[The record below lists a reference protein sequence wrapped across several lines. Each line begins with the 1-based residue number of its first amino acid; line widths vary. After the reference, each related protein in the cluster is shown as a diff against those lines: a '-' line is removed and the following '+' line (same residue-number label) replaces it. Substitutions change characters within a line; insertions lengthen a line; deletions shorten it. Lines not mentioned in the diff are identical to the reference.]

1 MTEPIIH
8 AALLGTANRE
18 LPLNGFPE
26 ILEKTFRHIQ
36 QEAEDAETALYRMSA
51 LAFAYHCA
59 DSEPLH
65 TEGVTCIAE
74 APEEVLPYFNSEVGE
89 LLAYLNQQRNRY
101 LLLYA
106 YRKAAGHNRL
116 IPPSYLCPLI
126 RQAYERNN
134 PNKEEEQT
142 LLAVLT
148 GRRGR
153 WLLNYMGVSDWGGDE
168 EEPWETASHAE
179 RKQMLSNLRKSNP
192 LQGLALLQ
200 TELKNETAAHRN
212 ELIQCLNINLSK
224 DDEPFLQ
231 NIMQTDRSSTVKETE
246 TEEEETQEA
255 EEETAIQESFTG
267 DPFDYLAEAAGYTDG
282 ESWWEM
288 NIEQRKDNTEI
299 FQAVKEAVTAL
310 RETLPKKTS
319 RLDLLREAWMRKML
333 RTAQKENFSNI
344 AVVCGAWHVPA
355 LETLPKVKED
365 NELLKGL
372 EKVKIDCTWIPWTY
386 DRLSLRS
393 GYGAGIS
400 SPGWYHY
407 LWHHPEDDGTV
418 WVSQA
423 AQLFREKGMD
433 ISVAHVIETV
443 RLARMTAALRNMP
456 APSLAEFNEAT
467 TTVMGFG
474 DDILLQLIKESLII
488 NNRLGQV
495 PDGVPKVPLLTDVE
509 KTQKRLRV
517 PFTAEI
523 KEVLLDLRK
532 PNDLDKSI
540 FFHRLCLLGID
551 WATPESIS
559 GKGTFKEKWTIYHK
573 PEQLVSLIEKA
584 IWGNTLEEATQ
595 KYLVHKAV
603 GIENI
608 AALTEL
614 LHQTIP
620 ADLPALVETLTTQL
634 DRLSAASSD
643 IAEMMEAVP
652 HLVEIVRY
660 GDVRQMDFSHVGEML
675 RAMVARILAGGIL
688 VCINIDE
695 EAAAELLNKVVAM
708 DYAMATLNDSEMSDM
723 WKEFIRQMQHT
734 AHVHPLLSGYASRL
748 MYDKGEI
755 APEAMQHTLSFYS
768 SVGNS
773 PSDMAYWFEGFLRSS
788 GSILL
793 LDDKLWD
800 LINTWVCGLE
810 EETFMELLP
819 ILRRT
824 FSEFT
829 SPERRKLGEKAK
841 YYQSTDTT
849 VAVPVA
855 TGYHAEDA
863 SQVVPLVCRLLGI
876 KTE

>member
-1 MTEPIIH
+1 MNVTEPIIH
-8 AALLGTANRE
+8 AALLGTSNRE

-51 LAFAYHCA
+51 LAFAYHRA
-59 DSEPLH
+59 GSEPLH
-65 TEGVTCIAE
+65 TEGGTCIAE

-89 LLAYLNQQRNRY
+89 LLTYLNQQRNRY

-106 YRKAAGHNRL
+106 YRKASECHRL
-116 IPPSYLCPLI
+116 IPPSCLYPLI
-126 RQAYERNN
+126 QHAYERNN
-134 PNKEEEQT
+134 PDKEEEQA

-153 WLLNYMGVSDWGGDE
+153 WLLNYMGVSDWVGDE

-192 LQGLALLQ
+192 LQRLALLQ

-355 LETLPKVKED
+355 LDTLPKVKED

-443 RLARMTAALRNMP
+443 RLARMTAALR
-456 APSLAEFNEAT
+456 SLSN
-467 TTVMGFG
+467 
-474 DDILLQLIKESLII
+474 
-488 NNRLGQV
+488 
-495 PDGVPKVPLLTDVE
+495 
-509 KTQKRLRV
+509 
-517 PFTAEI
+517 
-523 KEVLLDLRK
+523 
-532 PNDLDKSI
+532 
-540 FFHRLCLLGID
+540 
-551 WATPESIS
+551 W
-559 GKGTFKEKWTIYHK
+559 
-573 PEQLVSLIEKA
+573 
-584 IWGNTLEEATQ
+584 
-595 KYLVHKAV
+595 
-603 GIENI
+603 
-608 AALTEL
+608 
-614 LHQTIP
+614 
-620 ADLPALVETLTTQL
+620 
-634 DRLSAASSD
+634 
-643 IAEMMEAVP
+643 
-652 HLVEIVRY
+652 
-660 GDVRQMDFSHVGEML
+660 
-675 RAMVARILAGGIL
+675 
-688 VCINIDE
+688 
-695 EAAAELLNKVVAM
+695 
-708 DYAMATLNDSEMSDM
+708 
-723 WKEFIRQMQHT
+723 
-734 AHVHPLLSGYASRL
+734 
-748 MYDKGEI
+748 
-755 APEAMQHTLSFYS
+755 
-768 SVGNS
+768 
-773 PSDMAYWFEGFLRSS
+773 
-788 GSILL
+788 
-793 LDDKLWD
+793 
-800 LINTWVCGLE
+800 
-810 EETFMELLP
+810 
-819 ILRRT
+819 
-824 FSEFT
+824 
-829 SPERRKLGEKAK
+829 
-841 YYQSTDTT
+841 
-849 VAVPVA
+849 
-855 TGYHAEDA
+855 
-863 SQVVPLVCRLLGI
+863 
-876 KTE
+876 

>member
-1 MTEPIIH
+1 M
-8 AALLGTANRE
+8 R
-18 LPLNGFPE
+18 
-26 ILEKTFRHIQ
+26 
-36 QEAEDAETALYRMSA
+36 S
-51 LAFAYHCA
+51 
-59 DSEPLH
+59 
-65 TEGVTCIAE
+65 
-74 APEEVLPYFNSEVGE
+74 
-89 LLAYLNQQRNRY
+89 
-101 LLLYA
+101 
-106 YRKAAGHNRL
+106 
-116 IPPSYLCPLI
+116 
-126 RQAYERNN
+126 
-134 PNKEEEQT
+134 
-142 LLAVLT
+142 
-148 GRRGR
+148 
-153 WLLNYMGVSDWGGDE
+153 
-168 EEPWETASHAE
+168 
-179 RKQMLSNLRKSNP
+179 
-192 LQGLALLQ
+192 
-200 TELKNETAAHRN
+200 
-212 ELIQCLNINLSK
+212 
-224 DDEPFLQ
+224 
-231 NIMQTDRSSTVKETE
+231 DRSGTVKE

-267 DPFDYLAEAAGYTDG
+267 DPFDYLTEAAGYTDG

-456 APSLAEFNEAT
+456 APSLAEFNEAI

-559 GKGTFKEKWTIYHK
+559 GKGTFKEKWTLYHK

-793 LDDKLWD
+793 LDDKLWN

>member
-1 MTEPIIH
+1 MPVH
-8 AALLGTANRE
+8 LLGIRHHGPGSCRNVVEALQT
-18 LPLNGFPE
+18 LKPDL
-26 ILEKTFRHIQ
+26 ILLEGPA
-36 QEAEDAETALYRMSA
+36 EAE
-51 LAFAYHCA
+51 
-59 DSEPLH
+59 PLIRF
-65 TEGVTCIAE
+65 VTDEQMKPPVA
-74 APEEVLPYFNSEVGE
+74 
-89 LLAYLNQQRNRY
+89 LLAYQPDCPQHAVFYPFAEFSPEWQTLC
-101 LLLYA
+101 YA
-106 YRKAAGHNRL
+106 VGNG
-116 IPPSYLCPLI
+116 IPLRFFDLPLTYAMPLEYPAPEI
-126 RQAYERNN
+126 TIT
-134 PNKEEEQT
+134 EEE
-142 LLAVLT
+142 
-148 GRRGR
+148 
-153 WLLNYMGVSDWGGDE
+153 E
-168 EEPWETASHAE
+168 
-179 RKQMLSNLRKSNP
+179 
-192 LQGLALLQ
+192 
-200 TELKNETAAHRN
+200 
-212 ELIQCLNINLSK
+212 
-224 DDEPFLQ
+224 
-231 NIMQTDRSSTVKETE
+231 ETE

-267 DPFDYLAEAAGYTDG
+267 DPFDYLAEVAGYTDG

-288 NIEQRKDNTEI
+288 TIEQRKDNTEI

-355 LETLPKVKED
+355 LETMPKVKED

-456 APSLAEFNEAT
+456 TPSLAEFNEAI

-488 NNRLGQV
+488 SNRLGQV
-495 PDGVPKVPLLTDVE
+495 PDRVPKVPLLTDVE

-559 GKGTFKEKWTIYHK
+559 GKGTFKEKWTLYHK

-788 GSILL
+788 GSVLL
-793 LDDKLWD
+793 LDDKLWN
-800 LINTWVCGLE
+800 LINTWICGLE
-810 EETFMELLP
+810 EEVFMELLP

-829 SPERRKLGEKAK
+829 PPERRKLGEKAK
-841 YYQSTDTT
+841 HHQETGTDTAT
-849 VAVPVA
+849 PTA
-855 TGYHAEDA
+855 TGYHTEDA
-863 SQVVPLVCRLLGI
+863 SQVIPLVCRLLGI

>member
-1 MTEPIIH
+1 MQ
-8 AALLGTANRE
+8 
-18 LPLNGFPE
+18 LP
-26 ILEKTFRHIQ
+26 
-36 QEAEDAETALYRMSA
+36 
-51 LAFAYHCA
+51 
-59 DSEPLH
+59 
-65 TEGVTCIAE
+65 
-74 APEEVLPYFNSEVGE
+74 
-89 LLAYLNQQRNRY
+89 
-101 LLLYA
+101 
-106 YRKAAGHNRL
+106 
-116 IPPSYLCPLI
+116 
-126 RQAYERNN
+126 
-134 PNKEEEQT
+134 
-142 LLAVLT
+142 
-148 GRRGR
+148 
-153 WLLNYMGVSDWGGDE
+153 DWGGDG
-168 EEPWETASHAE
+168 EEPWETAPHAE
-179 RKQMLSNLRKSNP
+179 RKRMLCNLRKTDAR
-192 LQGLALLQ
+192 QGLALLQ

-212 ELIQCLNINLSK
+212 ELIQCLSISLSK

-231 NIMQTDRSSTVKETE
+231 EIMRSDRSGTVKETE

-456 APSLAEFNEAT
+456 APSLAEFNEAI

-551 WATPESIS
+551 WSTPESIS
-559 GKGTFKEKWTIYHK
+559 GKGTFKEKWTLYHK

-800 LINTWVCGLE
+800 LFNTWVCGLE

>member
-1 MTEPIIH
+1 MPVH
-8 AALLGTANRE
+8 LLGIRHHGPGSCRNVVEALQT
-18 LPLNGFPE
+18 LKPDL
-26 ILEKTFRHIQ
+26 ILLEGPA
-36 QEAEDAETALYRMSA
+36 EAE
-51 LAFAYHCA
+51 
-59 DSEPLH
+59 PLIRF
-65 TEGVTCIAE
+65 VTDEQMKPPVA
-74 APEEVLPYFNSEVGE
+74 
-89 LLAYLNQQRNRY
+89 LLAYQ
-101 LLLYA
+101 
-106 YRKAAGHNRL
+106 
-116 IPPSYLCPLI
+116 PDCP
-126 RQAYERNN
+126 QNAVFYPFAEFS
-134 PNKEEEQT
+134 PEWQT
-142 LLAVLT
+142 LCYAVRNGIPLRFFDLPLAYAMPLEYPAPEVT
-148 GRRGR
+148 ATMEG
-153 WLLNYMGVSDWGGDE
+153 
-168 EEPWETASHAE
+168 ETD
-179 RKQMLSNLRKSNP
+179 KS
-192 LQGLALLQ
+192 
-200 TELKNETAAHRN
+200 
-212 ELIQCLNINLSK
+212 
-224 DDEPFLQ
+224 
-231 NIMQTDRSSTVKETE
+231 E
-246 TEEEETQEA
+246 TEEETA
-255 EEETAIQESFTG
+255 LAIQETFAG

-299 FQAVKEAVTAL
+299 FQAVDEAVTAL
-310 RETLPKKTS
+310 REALPKKTS
-319 RLDLLREAWMRKML
+319 RRDLLREAWMRKML
-333 RTAQKENFSNI
+333 RTAQKENFSCI

-355 LETLPKVKED
+355 LETMPKVKED

-372 EKVKIDCTWIPWTY
+372 AKTKIDCTWIPWTY

-393 GYGAGIS
+393 GYGAGIA

-443 RLARMTAALRNMP
+443 RLARTTAALRNMP
-456 APSLAEFNEAT
+456 APSLAEYNEAI

-474 DDILLQLIKESLII
+474 DDILLQLIKEPLII
-488 NNRLGQV
+488 SNGLGQV
-495 PDGVPKVPLLTDVE
+495 PDKVPKVPLLTDVE
-509 KTQKRLRV
+509 KAQKRLRI

-540 FFHRLCLLGID
+540 FFHRLCLLEID

-559 GKGTFKEKWTIYHK
+559 GKGTFKEKWTLYHK

-595 KYLVHKAV
+595 KYLVHKAI
-603 GIENI
+603 GIQNI
-608 AALTEL
+608 SALTEL

-620 ADLPALVETLTTQL
+620 ANLPALVETLTTQL
-634 DRLSAASSD
+634 DCLSAASSD
-643 IAEMMEAVP
+643 ITEMMEAVP
-652 HLVEIVRY
+652 HLTEIVRY
-660 GDVRQMDFSHVGEML
+660 GDVRQMDFSHVGKML

-708 DYAMATLNDSEMSDM
+708 DYAMATLNNPEMSDM
-723 WKEFIRQMQHT
+723 WKEFIHQMQHT
-734 AHVHPLLSGYASRL
+734 AHVHPLLSGYATRL
-748 MYDKGEI
+748 MYDKGDI
-755 APEAMQHTLSFYS
+755 TPEEMQHTLSFYS

-793 LDDKLWD
+793 LDDKLWN
-800 LINTWVCGLE
+800 LINTWICGLE
-810 EETFMELLP
+810 EEVFRELLP

-829 SPERRKLGEKAK
+829 QPERRKLGEKAK
-841 YYQSTDTT
+841 HHRETDTIDT
-849 VAVPVA
+849 AP
-855 TGYHAEDA
+855 TTIGYHTEDA
-863 SQVVPLVCRLLGI
+863 SQVIPLVCRLLGI

>member
-1 MTEPIIH
+1 MPVH
-8 AALLGTANRE
+8 LLGIRHHGPGSCRNVLET
-18 LPLNGFPE
+18 LQTLKPDL
-26 ILEKTFRHIQ
+26 ILLEGPA
-36 QEAEDAETALYRMSA
+36 EAE
-51 LAFAYHCA
+51 
-59 DSEPLH
+59 PLVH
-65 TEGVTCIAE
+65 FVTHEQMKPPVA
-74 APEEVLPYFNSEVGE
+74 
-89 LLAYLNQQRNRY
+89 LLAYQPDCPQHAVFYPFAEFSPEWQTLC
-101 LLLYA
+101 YA
-106 YRKAAGHNRL
+106 VGNG
-116 IPPSYLCPLI
+116 IPLRFFDLPLTYAMPLEYPAPEI
-126 RQAYERNN
+126 TIT
-134 PNKEEEQT
+134 EEE
-142 LLAVLT
+142 
-148 GRRGR
+148 
-153 WLLNYMGVSDWGGDE
+153 E
-168 EEPWETASHAE
+168 
-179 RKQMLSNLRKSNP
+179 
-192 LQGLALLQ
+192 
-200 TELKNETAAHRN
+200 
-212 ELIQCLNINLSK
+212 
-224 DDEPFLQ
+224 
-231 NIMQTDRSSTVKETE
+231 ETE

-456 APSLAEFNEAT
+456 APSLAEFNEAI

-495 PDGVPKVPLLTDVE
+495 SDGVPKVPLLTDVE

-793 LDDKLWD
+793 LDDKLWN

-819 ILRRT
+819 TLRRT

>member
-1 MTEPIIH
+1 M
-8 AALLGTANRE
+8 
-18 LPLNGFPE
+18 
-26 ILEKTFRHIQ
+26 
-36 QEAEDAETALYRMSA
+36 
-51 LAFAYHCA
+51 
-59 DSEPLH
+59 
-65 TEGVTCIAE
+65 
-74 APEEVLPYFNSEVGE
+74 
-89 LLAYLNQQRNRY
+89 
-101 LLLYA
+101 
-106 YRKAAGHNRL
+106 
-116 IPPSYLCPLI
+116 LC
-126 RQAYERNN
+126 
-134 PNKEEEQT
+134 
-142 LLAVLT
+142 
-148 GRRGR
+148 
-153 WLLNYMGVSDWGGDE
+153 
-168 EEPWETASHAE
+168 
-179 RKQMLSNLRKSNP
+179 NLRKTDAR
-192 LQGLALLQ
+192 QGLALLQ

-212 ELIQCLNINLSK
+212 ELIQCLSINLSK

-231 NIMQTDRSSTVKETE
+231 EIMRSDRSGTVKE

-267 DPFDYLAEAAGYTDG
+267 DPFDYLTEAAGYTDG

-456 APSLAEFNEAT
+456 APSLAEFNEAI

-559 GKGTFKEKWTIYHK
+559 GKGTFKEKWTLYHK

-793 LDDKLWD
+793 LDDKLWN

>member
-1 MTEPIIH
+1 MPVH
-8 AALLGTANRE
+8 LLGIRHHGPGSCRNVLET
-18 LPLNGFPE
+18 LQTLKPDL
-26 ILEKTFRHIQ
+26 ILLEGPA
-36 QEAEDAETALYRMSA
+36 EAE
-51 LAFAYHCA
+51 
-59 DSEPLH
+59 PLVH
-65 TEGVTCIAE
+65 FVTHEQMKPPVA
-74 APEEVLPYFNSEVGE
+74 
-89 LLAYLNQQRNRY
+89 LLAYQ
-101 LLLYA
+101 
-106 YRKAAGHNRL
+106 
-116 IPPSYLCPLI
+116 PDCP
-126 RQAYERNN
+126 QHAVFYPFAEFS
-134 PNKEEEQT
+134 PEWQT
-142 LLAVLT
+142 LCYAVGNGIPLRFFDLPLT
-148 GRRGR
+148 YAMP
-153 WLLNYMGVSDWGGDE
+153 LEYPAPEITITE
-168 EEPWETASHAE
+168 EKE
-179 RKQMLSNLRKSNP
+179 
-192 LQGLALLQ
+192 
-200 TELKNETAAHRN
+200 
-212 ELIQCLNINLSK
+212 
-224 DDEPFLQ
+224 
-231 NIMQTDRSSTVKETE
+231 ETE

-355 LETLPKVKED
+355 LDTLPKVKED

-456 APSLAEFNEAT
+456 APSLAEFNEAI

-559 GKGTFKEKWTIYHK
+559 GKGTFKEKWTLYHK

-793 LDDKLWD
+793 LDDKLWN

>member
-1 MTEPIIH
+1 M
-8 AALLGTANRE
+8 R
-18 LPLNGFPE
+18 
-26 ILEKTFRHIQ
+26 
-36 QEAEDAETALYRMSA
+36 S
-51 LAFAYHCA
+51 
-59 DSEPLH
+59 
-65 TEGVTCIAE
+65 
-74 APEEVLPYFNSEVGE
+74 
-89 LLAYLNQQRNRY
+89 
-101 LLLYA
+101 
-106 YRKAAGHNRL
+106 
-116 IPPSYLCPLI
+116 
-126 RQAYERNN
+126 
-134 PNKEEEQT
+134 
-142 LLAVLT
+142 
-148 GRRGR
+148 
-153 WLLNYMGVSDWGGDE
+153 
-168 EEPWETASHAE
+168 
-179 RKQMLSNLRKSNP
+179 
-192 LQGLALLQ
+192 
-200 TELKNETAAHRN
+200 
-212 ELIQCLNINLSK
+212 
-224 DDEPFLQ
+224 
-231 NIMQTDRSSTVKETE
+231 DRSGTVKETE

-355 LETLPKVKED
+355 LKTLPKVKED

-456 APSLAEFNEAT
+456 APSLAEFNEAI

-559 GKGTFKEKWTIYHK
+559 GKGTFKEKWTLYHK

-793 LDDKLWD
+793 LDDKLWN

>member
-1 MTEPIIH
+1 MPVH
-8 AALLGTANRE
+8 LLGIRHHGPGSCRNVVEALQT
-18 LPLNGFPE
+18 LKPDL
-26 ILEKTFRHIQ
+26 ILLEGPA
-36 QEAEDAETALYRMSA
+36 EAE
-51 LAFAYHCA
+51 
-59 DSEPLH
+59 PLIRF
-65 TEGVTCIAE
+65 VTDEQMKPPVA
-74 APEEVLPYFNSEVGE
+74 
-89 LLAYLNQQRNRY
+89 LLAYQ
-101 LLLYA
+101 
-106 YRKAAGHNRL
+106 
-116 IPPSYLCPLI
+116 PDCP
-126 RQAYERNN
+126 QHAVFYPFAEFS
-134 PNKEEEQT
+134 PEWQT
-142 LLAVLT
+142 LCYAVRNGIPLRFFDLPLT
-148 GRRGR
+148 
-153 WLLNYMGVSDWGGDE
+153 YAM
-168 EEPWETASHAE
+168 
-179 RKQMLSNLRKSNP
+179 P
-192 LQGLALLQ
+192 LEYPAPKI
-200 TELKNETAAHRN
+200 T
-212 ELIQCLNINLSK
+212 I
-224 DDEPFLQ
+224 
-231 NIMQTDRSSTVKETE
+231 
-246 TEEEETQEA
+246 TEEEEEETEA
-255 EEETAIQESFTG
+255 EEEETEAEEPTAIQETFTG

-310 RETLPKKTS
+310 REALPQKTS

-355 LETLPKVKED
+355 LDILPKVKED

-393 GYGAGIS
+393 GYGAGIA

-407 LWHHPEDDGTV
+407 LWHQPEDDGTV

-456 APSLAEFNEAT
+456 APSLAEFNEAI

-474 DDILLQLIKESLII
+474 DDILLQLIKEPLII
-488 NNRLGQV
+488 SNRLGQV

-523 KEVLLDLRK
+523 KEVLIDLRK

-551 WATPESIS
+551 WATPDSIS
-559 GKGTFKEKWTIYHK
+559 GKGTFKEKWTLYHK

-660 GDVRQMDFSHVGEML
+660 GDVRQMDFSHVGDML

-688 VCINIDE
+688 ACINIDE

-734 AHVHPLLSGYASRL
+734 VHVHPLLSGYASRL

-755 APEAMQHTLSFYS
+755 APDAMQHTLSFYS

-788 GSILL
+788 GSVLL
-793 LDDKLWD
+793 LDDKLWN
-800 LINTWVCGLE
+800 LINAWICGLE
-810 EETFMELLP
+810 EEVFMELLP

-841 YYQSTDTT
+841 HHQETGTDTST
-849 VAVPVA
+849 PVV
-855 TGYHAEDA
+855 TGYHTEDA
-863 SQVVPLVCRLLGI
+863 SRVIPLVYKLLGI

>member
-1 MTEPIIH
+1 MPVH
-8 AALLGTANRE
+8 LLGIRHHGPGSCRNVVEALQT
-18 LPLNGFPE
+18 LKPDL
-26 ILEKTFRHIQ
+26 ILLEGPA
-36 QEAEDAETALYRMSA
+36 EAE
-51 LAFAYHCA
+51 
-59 DSEPLH
+59 PLIH
-65 TEGVTCIAE
+65 FVTDEQMKPPVA
-74 APEEVLPYFNSEVGE
+74 
-89 LLAYLNQQRNRY
+89 LLAYQPDCPQNAVFYPFAEFSPEWQTLCYAVRNGIP
-101 LLLYA
+101 LQFFDLPLAYA
-106 YRKAAGHNRL
+106 M
-116 IPPSYLCPLI
+116 PLE
-126 RQAYERNN
+126 YPTPETTMSTE
-134 PNKEEEQT
+134 KEEGQ
-142 LLAVLT
+142 
-148 GRRGR
+148 
-153 WLLNYMGVSDWGGDE
+153 
-168 EEPWETASHAE
+168 ET
-179 RKQMLSNLRKSNP
+179 
-192 LQGLALLQ
+192 
-200 TELKNETAAHRN
+200 
-212 ELIQCLNINLSK
+212 
-224 DDEPFLQ
+224 
-231 NIMQTDRSSTVKETE
+231 KE
-246 TEEEETQEA
+246 EA
-255 EEETAIQESFTG
+255 EEETATAIQETFTG

-310 RETLPKKTS
+310 WETFPKKTS
-319 RLDLLREAWMRKML
+319 RRDLLREAWMRKML
-333 RTAQKENFSNI
+333 RTAQKENFSCI

-355 LETLPKVKED
+355 LETMPKVKED

-372 EKVKIDCTWIPWTY
+372 TKTKIDCTWIPWTY

-393 GYGAGIS
+393 GYGAGIA

-443 RLARMTAALRNMP
+443 RLARTTAALRNMP
-456 APSLAEFNEAT
+456 APSLTEYNEAI

-474 DDILLQLIKESLII
+474 DDILLQLIKEPLII
-488 NNRLGQV
+488 SNRLGQV

-509 KTQKRLRV
+509 KTQKRLRI

-559 GKGTFKEKWTIYHK
+559 GKGTFKEKWTLYHK

-595 KYLVHKAV
+595 KYLVHKAI
-603 GIENI
+603 GIQDI

-620 ADLPALVETLTTQL
+620 ADLPVLVETMTTQL

-708 DYAMATLNDSEMSDM
+708 DYAMATLNNPEMNDM
-723 WKEFIRQMQHT
+723 WKEFIHQMQHT
-734 AHVHPLLSGYASRL
+734 IHVHPLLSGYATRL

-755 APEAMQHTLSFYS
+755 TSEKMQHTLNFYS
-768 SVGNS
+768 SVGTS

-788 GSILL
+788 GSVLL
-793 LDDKLWD
+793 LDDKLWA
-800 LINTWVCGLE
+800 LINSWICGLE
-810 EETFMELLP
+810 EEVFMELLP

-829 SPERRKLGEKAK
+829 QPERRKLGEKAK
-841 YYQSTDTT
+841 QHQETRTDT
-849 VAVPVA
+849 A
-855 TGYHAEDA
+855 TPAGIDYHTEDA
-863 SQVVPLVCRLLGI
+863 SQVIPLVYKLLGI

>member
-1 MTEPIIH
+1 MPVH
-8 AALLGTANRE
+8 LLGIRHHGPGSCRNVLET
-18 LPLNGFPE
+18 LQTLKPDL
-26 ILEKTFRHIQ
+26 ILLEGPA
-36 QEAEDAETALYRMSA
+36 EAE
-51 LAFAYHCA
+51 
-59 DSEPLH
+59 PLIH
-65 TEGVTCIAE
+65 FVTDEQMKPPVA
-74 APEEVLPYFNSEVGE
+74 
-89 LLAYLNQQRNRY
+89 LLAYQPDSPQNAVFY
-101 LLLYA
+101 PFA
-106 YRKAAGHNRL
+106 EFS
-116 IPPSYLCPLI
+116 P
-126 RQAYERNN
+126 EW
-134 PNKEEEQT
+134 QT
-142 LLAVLT
+142 LCYAVRNGIPLRFFDLPLAYAV
-148 GRRGR
+148 
-153 WLLNYMGVSDWGGDE
+153 
-168 EEPWETASHAE
+168 
-179 RKQMLSNLRKSNP
+179 P
-192 LQGLALLQ
+192 LEYPAP
-200 TELKNETAAHRN
+200 E
-212 ELIQCLNINLSK
+212 I
-224 DDEPFLQ
+224 
-231 NIMQTDRSSTVKETE
+231 TVT
-246 TEEEETQEA
+246 TEEEEETEEQETEEEA
-255 EEETAIQESFTG
+255 EEETAIAIQETFTG

-288 NIEQRKDNTEI
+288 NIEHRKDNTEI

-310 RETLPKKTS
+310 REALPKKTS

-333 RTAQKENFSNI
+333 RAAQKENFSCI

-355 LETLPKVKED
+355 LDTMPKVKED

-386 DRLSLRS
+386 DRLSFRS
-393 GYGAGIS
+393 GYGAGID

-418 WVSQA
+418 WVSRA

-456 APSLAEFNEAT
+456 APSLAEYNEAI

-474 DDILLQLIKESLII
+474 DNILLQLIKEPLII

-495 PDGVPKVPLLTDVE
+495 PDEVPKVPLLTDVE

-551 WATPESIS
+551 WTTPESIS
-559 GKGTFKEKWTIYHK
+559 GKGTFKEKWTLYHR

-584 IWGNTLEEATQ
+584 IWGNTLEEASQ
-595 KYLVHKAV
+595 KYLVHKAMD
-603 GIENI
+603 IRNI

-614 LHQTIP
+614 LHETIP
-620 ADLPALVETLTTQL
+620 ANLPALVETLTTQL

-643 IAEMMEAVP
+643 ITEMMDAVP

-660 GDVRQMDFSHVGEML
+660 GDVRQMDFSHIGEML

-695 EAAAELLNKVVAM
+695 EAATGLLNKVVAM
-708 DYAMATLNDSEMSDM
+708 DYAMATLNDSDMNDM
-723 WKEFIRQMQHT
+723 WKEFIHQVQHT
-734 AHVHPLLSGYASRL
+734 VHVHPLLSGYATRL

-755 APEAMQHTLSFYS
+755 TPEEMQHTLSFYS

-788 GSILL
+788 GSVLL
-793 LDDKLWD
+793 LDDKLWN
-800 LINTWVCGLE
+800 LINSWICGLE
-810 EETFMELLP
+810 EEVFMELLP

-829 SPERRKLGEKAK
+829 QPERRKLGEKAK
-841 YYQSTDTT
+841 HYQETGTKAADTAT
-849 VAVPVA
+849 
-855 TGYHAEDA
+855 TGYHTEDA
-863 SQVVPLVCRLLGI
+863 SQVIPLIYRLLGI

>member
-1 MTEPIIH
+1 MPVH
-8 AALLGTANRE
+8 LLGIRHHGPGSCRNVLET
-18 LPLNGFPE
+18 LQTLKPDL
-26 ILEKTFRHIQ
+26 ILLEGPA
-36 QEAEDAETALYRMSA
+36 EAE
-51 LAFAYHCA
+51 
-59 DSEPLH
+59 PLVH
-65 TEGVTCIAE
+65 FVTHEQMKPPVA
-74 APEEVLPYFNSEVGE
+74 
-89 LLAYLNQQRNRY
+89 LLAYQPDCPQHAVFYPFAEFSPEWQTLC
-101 LLLYA
+101 YA
-106 YRKAAGHNRL
+106 VGNG
-116 IPPSYLCPLI
+116 IPLRFFDLPLTYAMPLEYPAPEI
-126 RQAYERNN
+126 TIT
-134 PNKEEEQT
+134 EEE
-142 LLAVLT
+142 
-148 GRRGR
+148 
-153 WLLNYMGVSDWGGDE
+153 E
-168 EEPWETASHAE
+168 EE
-179 RKQMLSNLRKSNP
+179 
-192 LQGLALLQ
+192 
-200 TELKNETAAHRN
+200 
-212 ELIQCLNINLSK
+212 
-224 DDEPFLQ
+224 
-231 NIMQTDRSSTVKETE
+231 ETE

-319 RLDLLREAWMRKML
+319 RRDLLREAWMRKML

-456 APSLAEFNEAT
+456 APSLAEFNEAI

-495 PDGVPKVPLLTDVE
+495 SDGVPKVPLLTDVE

-559 GKGTFKEKWTIYHK
+559 GKGTFKEKWTLYHK

-584 IWGNTLEEATQ
+584 IWGKHWKKLPKNTLST
-595 KYLVHKAV
+595 
-603 GIENI
+603 
-608 AALTEL
+608 
-614 LHQTIP
+614 
-620 ADLPALVETLTTQL
+620 
-634 DRLSAASSD
+634 RLSAS
-643 IAEMMEAVP
+643 
-652 HLVEIVRY
+652 RT
-660 GDVRQMDFSHVGEML
+660 L
-675 RAMVARILAGGIL
+675 R
-688 VCINIDE
+688 
-695 EAAAELLNKVVAM
+695 
-708 DYAMATLNDSEMSDM
+708 
-723 WKEFIRQMQHT
+723 H
-734 AHVHPLLSGYASRL
+734 
-748 MYDKGEI
+748 
-755 APEAMQHTLSFYS
+755 
-768 SVGNS
+768 
-773 PSDMAYWFEGFLRSS
+773 
-788 GSILL
+788 
-793 LDDKLWD
+793 
-800 LINTWVCGLE
+800 
-810 EETFMELLP
+810 
-819 ILRRT
+819 
-824 FSEFT
+824 
-829 SPERRKLGEKAK
+829 
-841 YYQSTDTT
+841 
-849 VAVPVA
+849 
-855 TGYHAEDA
+855 
-863 SQVVPLVCRLLGI
+863 
-876 KTE
+876 

>member
-1 MTEPIIH
+1 MPVH
-8 AALLGTANRE
+8 LLGIRHHGPGSCRNVLET
-18 LPLNGFPE
+18 LQTLKPDL
-26 ILEKTFRHIQ
+26 IL
-36 QEAEDAETALYRMSA
+36 L
-51 LAFAYHCA
+51 
-59 DSEPLH
+59 
-65 TEGVTCIAE
+65 EGPAE
-74 APEEVLPYFNSEVGE
+74 AGPLVHFVTHEQMKPPVA
-89 LLAYLNQQRNRY
+89 LLAYQPDCPQHAVFYPFAEFSPEWQTLC
-101 LLLYA
+101 YA
-106 YRKAAGHNRL
+106 VGNG
-116 IPPSYLCPLI
+116 IPLRFFDLPLTYAMPLEYPAPEI
-126 RQAYERNN
+126 TIT
-134 PNKEEEQT
+134 EEE
-142 LLAVLT
+142 
-148 GRRGR
+148 
-153 WLLNYMGVSDWGGDE
+153 E
-168 EEPWETASHAE
+168 
-179 RKQMLSNLRKSNP
+179 
-192 LQGLALLQ
+192 
-200 TELKNETAAHRN
+200 
-212 ELIQCLNINLSK
+212 
-224 DDEPFLQ
+224 
-231 NIMQTDRSSTVKETE
+231 ETE

-456 APSLAEFNEAT
+456 TPSLAEFNEAI

-559 GKGTFKEKWTIYHK
+559 GKGTFKEKWTLYHK

-788 GSILL
+788 GSVLL
-793 LDDKLWD
+793 LDDKLWN
-800 LINTWVCGLE
+800 LINTWICGLE
-810 EETFMELLP
+810 EEVFMELLP

-829 SPERRKLGEKAK
+829 QPERRKLGEKAK
-841 YYQSTDTT
+841 QHQETRTDT
-849 VAVPVA
+849 A
-855 TGYHAEDA
+855 TPAGIDYHTEDA
-863 SQVVPLVCRLLGI
+863 SQVIPLVYKLLGI

>member
-1 MTEPIIH
+1 MPVH
-8 AALLGTANRE
+8 LLGIRHHGPGSCRNVLET
-18 LPLNGFPE
+18 LQTLKPDL
-26 ILEKTFRHIQ
+26 ILLEGPA
-36 QEAEDAETALYRMSA
+36 EAE
-51 LAFAYHCA
+51 
-59 DSEPLH
+59 PLVH
-65 TEGVTCIAE
+65 FVTHEQMKPPVA
-74 APEEVLPYFNSEVGE
+74 
-89 LLAYLNQQRNRY
+89 LLAYQPDCPQHAVFYPFAEFSPEWQTLC
-101 LLLYA
+101 YA
-106 YRKAAGHNRL
+106 VGNG
-116 IPPSYLCPLI
+116 IPLRFFDLPLTYAMPLEYPAPEI
-126 RQAYERNN
+126 TIT
-134 PNKEEEQT
+134 EEE
-142 LLAVLT
+142 
-148 GRRGR
+148 
-153 WLLNYMGVSDWGGDE
+153 E
-168 EEPWETASHAE
+168 
-179 RKQMLSNLRKSNP
+179 
-192 LQGLALLQ
+192 
-200 TELKNETAAHRN
+200 
-212 ELIQCLNINLSK
+212 
-224 DDEPFLQ
+224 
-231 NIMQTDRSSTVKETE
+231 ETE

-310 RETLPKKTS
+310 REALPKKTS

-456 APSLAEFNEAT
+456 APSLAEFNEAI

-559 GKGTFKEKWTIYHK
+559 RKGTFKEKWTLYHK

-675 RAMVARILAGGIL
+675 RAMVARILAGGIP
-688 VCINIDE
+688 V
-695 EAAAELLNKVVAM
+695 
-708 DYAMATLNDSEMSDM
+708 T
-723 WKEFIRQMQHT
+723 T
-734 AHVHPLLSGYASRL
+734 RL
-748 MYDKGEI
+748 TGR
-755 APEAMQHTLSFYS
+755 PP
-768 SVGNS
+768 S
-773 PSDMAYWFEGFLRSS
+773 P
-788 GSILL
+788 
-793 LDDKLWD
+793 
-800 LINTWVCGLE
+800 
-810 EETFMELLP
+810 
-819 ILRRT
+819 RT
-824 FSEFT
+824 
-829 SPERRKLGEKAK
+829 
-841 YYQSTDTT
+841 
-849 VAVPVA
+849 
-855 TGYHAEDA
+855 
-863 SQVVPLVCRLLGI
+863 
-876 KTE
+876 

>member
-1 MTEPIIH
+1 MPVH
-8 AALLGTANRE
+8 LLGIRHHGPGSCRNVLET
-18 LPLNGFPE
+18 LQTLKPDL
-26 ILEKTFRHIQ
+26 ILLEGPA
-36 QEAEDAETALYRMSA
+36 EAE
-51 LAFAYHCA
+51 
-59 DSEPLH
+59 PLVH
-65 TEGVTCIAE
+65 FVTHEQMKPPVA
-74 APEEVLPYFNSEVGE
+74 
-89 LLAYLNQQRNRY
+89 LLAYQPDCPQHAVFYPFAEFSPEWQTLC
-101 LLLYA
+101 YA
-106 YRKAAGHNRL
+106 VGNG
-116 IPPSYLCPLI
+116 IPLRFFDLPLTYAMPLEYPAPEI
-126 RQAYERNN
+126 TIT
-134 PNKEEEQT
+134 EEE
-142 LLAVLT
+142 
-148 GRRGR
+148 
-153 WLLNYMGVSDWGGDE
+153 E
-168 EEPWETASHAE
+168 
-179 RKQMLSNLRKSNP
+179 
-192 LQGLALLQ
+192 
-200 TELKNETAAHRN
+200 
-212 ELIQCLNINLSK
+212 
-224 DDEPFLQ
+224 
-231 NIMQTDRSSTVKETE
+231 ETE

-456 APSLAEFNEAT
+456 APSLAEFNEAI

-559 GKGTFKEKWTIYHK
+559 GKGTFKEKWTLYHK

-793 LDDKLWD
+793 LDDKLWN

>member
-1 MTEPIIH
+1 MRFILPDVSLKDKTMPVH
-8 AALLGTANRE
+8 LLGIRHHGPGSCRNVVEALQT
-18 LPLNGFPE
+18 LKPDL
-26 ILEKTFRHIQ
+26 ILLEGPA
-36 QEAEDAETALYRMSA
+36 EAESLIR
-51 LAFAYHCA
+51 F
-59 DSEPLH
+59 
-65 TEGVTCIAE
+65 VTDEQMKPPVA
-74 APEEVLPYFNSEVGE
+74 
-89 LLAYLNQQRNRY
+89 LLAYQPDCPQHAVFYPFAEFSPEWQTLCYAVRNGIPLRFFD
-101 LLLYA
+101 LPLTYA
-106 YRKAAGHNRL
+106 M
-116 IPPSYLCPLI
+116 PLEYPAPKI
-126 RQAYERNN
+126 TIT
-134 PNKEEEQT
+134 EEE
-142 LLAVLT
+142 
-148 GRRGR
+148 
-153 WLLNYMGVSDWGGDE
+153 D
-168 EEPWETASHAE
+168 
-179 RKQMLSNLRKSNP
+179 
-192 LQGLALLQ
+192 
-200 TELKNETAAHRN
+200 
-212 ELIQCLNINLSK
+212 
-224 DDEPFLQ
+224 
-231 NIMQTDRSSTVKETE
+231 

-255 EEETAIQESFTG
+255 EEEAAIQESFTS

-310 RETLPKKTS
+310 REALPKKTS

-344 AVVCGAWHVPA
+344 AIVCGAWHVPA
-355 LETLPKVKED
+355 LDTLPKVKED

-393 GYGAGIS
+393 GYGAGIA

-407 LWHHPEDDGTV
+407 LWHQPEDDGTV

-456 APSLAEFNEAT
+456 APSLAEFNEAI

-474 DDILLQLIKESLII
+474 DDILLQLIKEPLII
-488 NNRLGQV
+488 SNRLGQV

-559 GKGTFKEKWTIYHK
+559 GKGTFKEKWTLYHK

-603 GIENI
+603 DIQNI

-634 DRLSAASSD
+634 DQLSAASSD

-688 VCINIDE
+688 ACINIDE
-695 EAAAELLNKVVAM
+695 EAASELLNKVVAM

-723 WKEFIRQMQHT
+723 WKEFIRQIQHT

-755 APEAMQHTLSFYS
+755 TPEAMQHTLSFYS

-788 GSILL
+788 GSVLL
-793 LDDKLWD
+793 LDDKLWN
-800 LINTWVCGLE
+800 LINAWICGLE
-810 EETFMELLP
+810 EEVFMELLP

-829 SPERRKLGEKAK
+829 PPERRKLGEKAK
-841 YYQSTDTT
+841 HHQETGTHT
-849 VAVPVA
+849 ATPTA
-855 TGYHAEDA
+855 TGYHTEDA
-863 SQVVPLVCRLLGI
+863 SQVIPLVCRLLGI

>member
-1 MTEPIIH
+1 MNVTEPIIH

-51 LAFAYHCA
+51 LAFAYHRA
-59 DSEPLH
+59 GSEPLH
-65 TEGVTCIAE
+65 TEGGTCIAE

-179 RKQMLSNLRKSNP
+179 RKQMLCNLRKTDAR
-192 LQGLALLQ
+192 QGLALLQ

-212 ELIQCLNINLSK
+212 ELIQCLSINLSK

-231 NIMQTDRSSTVKETE
+231 EIMRSDRSGTVKE

-456 APSLAEFNEAT
+456 APSLAEFNEAI

-517 PFTAEI
+517 AFTAEI

-559 GKGTFKEKWTIYHK
+559 GKGTFKEKWTLYHK

-793 LDDKLWD
+793 LDDKLWN

>member
-1 MTEPIIH
+1 MNVTEPIIH

-36 QEAEDAETALYRMSA
+36 QE
-51 LAFAYHCA
+51 
-59 DSEPLH
+59 
-65 TEGVTCIAE
+65 
-74 APEEVLPYFNSEVGE
+74 
-89 LLAYLNQQRNRY
+89 
-101 LLLYA
+101 
-106 YRKAAGHNRL
+106 
-116 IPPSYLCPLI
+116 
-126 RQAYERNN
+126 
-134 PNKEEEQT
+134 
-142 LLAVLT
+142 
-148 GRRGR
+148 
-153 WLLNYMGVSDWGGDE
+153 
-168 EEPWETASHAE
+168 
-179 RKQMLSNLRKSNP
+179 
-192 LQGLALLQ
+192 
-200 TELKNETAAHRN
+200 
-212 ELIQCLNINLSK
+212 
-224 DDEPFLQ
+224 
-231 NIMQTDRSSTVKETE
+231 
-246 TEEEETQEA
+246 
-255 EEETAIQESFTG
+255 
-267 DPFDYLAEAAGYTDG
+267 AEAAGYTDG

-456 APSLAEFNEAT
+456 APSLAEFNEAI

-495 PDGVPKVPLLTDVE
+495 SDGVPKVPLLTDVE

-793 LDDKLWD
+793 LDDKLWN

>member
-1 MTEPIIH
+1 MPVH
-8 AALLGTANRE
+8 LLGIRHHGPGSCRNVLET
-18 LPLNGFPE
+18 LQTLKPDL
-26 ILEKTFRHIQ
+26 ILLEGPA
-36 QEAEDAETALYRMSA
+36 EAE
-51 LAFAYHCA
+51 
-59 DSEPLH
+59 PLVH
-65 TEGVTCIAE
+65 FVTHEQMKPPVA
-74 APEEVLPYFNSEVGE
+74 
-89 LLAYLNQQRNRY
+89 LLAYQPDCPQHAVFYPFAEFSPEWQTLC
-101 LLLYA
+101 YA
-106 YRKAAGHNRL
+106 VGNG
-116 IPPSYLCPLI
+116 IPLRFFDLPLTYAMPLEYPAPEI
-126 RQAYERNN
+126 TIT
-134 PNKEEEQT
+134 EEE
-142 LLAVLT
+142 
-148 GRRGR
+148 
-153 WLLNYMGVSDWGGDE
+153 E
-168 EEPWETASHAE
+168 
-179 RKQMLSNLRKSNP
+179 
-192 LQGLALLQ
+192 
-200 TELKNETAAHRN
+200 
-212 ELIQCLNINLSK
+212 
-224 DDEPFLQ
+224 
-231 NIMQTDRSSTVKETE
+231 ETE

-310 RETLPKKTS
+310 REALPKKTS

-456 APSLAEFNEAT
+456 APSLAEFNEAI

-559 GKGTFKEKWTIYHK
+559 GKGTFKEKWTLYHK

-793 LDDKLWD
+793 LDDKLWN

>member
-1 MTEPIIH
+1 MPVH
-8 AALLGTANRE
+8 LLGIRHHGPGSCRNVLET
-18 LPLNGFPE
+18 LQTLKPDL
-26 ILEKTFRHIQ
+26 ILLEGPA
-36 QEAEDAETALYRMSA
+36 EAE
-51 LAFAYHCA
+51 
-59 DSEPLH
+59 PLVH
-65 TEGVTCIAE
+65 FVTHEQMKPPVA
-74 APEEVLPYFNSEVGE
+74 
-89 LLAYLNQQRNRY
+89 LLAYQPDCPQHAVFYPFAEFSPEWQTLC
-101 LLLYA
+101 YA
-106 YRKAAGHNRL
+106 VGNG
-116 IPPSYLCPLI
+116 IPLRFFDLPLTYAMPLEYPAPEI
-126 RQAYERNN
+126 TIT
-134 PNKEEEQT
+134 EEE
-142 LLAVLT
+142 
-148 GRRGR
+148 
-153 WLLNYMGVSDWGGDE
+153 E
-168 EEPWETASHAE
+168 
-179 RKQMLSNLRKSNP
+179 
-192 LQGLALLQ
+192 
-200 TELKNETAAHRN
+200 
-212 ELIQCLNINLSK
+212 
-224 DDEPFLQ
+224 
-231 NIMQTDRSSTVKETE
+231 ETE

-310 RETLPKKTS
+310 RETFPKKTS
-319 RLDLLREAWMRKML
+319 RRDLLREAWMRKML
-333 RTAQKENFSNI
+333 RTAQKENFSCI

-355 LETLPKVKED
+355 LETMPKVKED

-372 EKVKIDCTWIPWTY
+372 TKTKIDCTWIPWTY

-393 GYGAGIS
+393 GYGAGIA

-456 APSLAEFNEAT
+456 APSLAEFNEAI

-540 FFHRLCLLGID
+540 FFHRLCLLEID

-559 GKGTFKEKWTIYHK
+559 GKGTFKEKWTLYHK

-793 LDDKLWD
+793 LDDKLWN

>member
-1 MTEPIIH
+1 MPVH
-8 AALLGTANRE
+8 LLGIRHHGPGSCRNVLET
-18 LPLNGFPE
+18 LQTLKPDL
-26 ILEKTFRHIQ
+26 ILLEGPA
-36 QEAEDAETALYRMSA
+36 EAE
-51 LAFAYHCA
+51 
-59 DSEPLH
+59 PLVH
-65 TEGVTCIAE
+65 FVTHEQMKPPVA
-74 APEEVLPYFNSEVGE
+74 
-89 LLAYLNQQRNRY
+89 LLAYQPDCPQHAVFYPFAEFSPEWQTLC
-101 LLLYA
+101 YA
-106 YRKAAGHNRL
+106 VGNG
-116 IPPSYLCPLI
+116 IPLRFFDLPLTYAMPLEYPAPEI
-126 RQAYERNN
+126 TIT
-134 PNKEEEQT
+134 EEE
-142 LLAVLT
+142 
-148 GRRGR
+148 
-153 WLLNYMGVSDWGGDE
+153 E
-168 EEPWETASHAE
+168 
-179 RKQMLSNLRKSNP
+179 
-192 LQGLALLQ
+192 
-200 TELKNETAAHRN
+200 
-212 ELIQCLNINLSK
+212 
-224 DDEPFLQ
+224 
-231 NIMQTDRSSTVKETE
+231 ETE

-310 RETLPKKTS
+310 REALPKKTS

-456 APSLAEFNEAT
+456 APSLAEFNEAI

-495 PDGVPKVPLLTDVE
+495 PDGVSKVPLLTDVE

-559 GKGTFKEKWTIYHK
+559 GKGTFKEKWTLYHK

-614 LHQTIP
+614 LHQIIP
-620 ADLPALVETLTTQL
+620 TDLPALVETLTTQL

-793 LDDKLWD
+793 LDDKLWN

-849 VAVPVA
+849 VAVPVV

>member
-1 MTEPIIH
+1 MPVH
-8 AALLGTANRE
+8 LLGIRHHGPGSCRNVLET
-18 LPLNGFPE
+18 LQTLKPDL
-26 ILEKTFRHIQ
+26 ILLEGPA
-36 QEAEDAETALYRMSA
+36 EAE
-51 LAFAYHCA
+51 
-59 DSEPLH
+59 PLVH
-65 TEGVTCIAE
+65 FVTHEQMKPPVA
-74 APEEVLPYFNSEVGE
+74 
-89 LLAYLNQQRNRY
+89 LLAYQPDCPQHAVFYPFAEFSPEWQTLC
-101 LLLYA
+101 YA
-106 YRKAAGHNRL
+106 VGNG
-116 IPPSYLCPLI
+116 IPLRFFDLPLTYAMPLEYPAPEI
-126 RQAYERNN
+126 TIT
-134 PNKEEEQT
+134 EEE
-142 LLAVLT
+142 
-148 GRRGR
+148 
-153 WLLNYMGVSDWGGDE
+153 E
-168 EEPWETASHAE
+168 
-179 RKQMLSNLRKSNP
+179 
-192 LQGLALLQ
+192 
-200 TELKNETAAHRN
+200 
-212 ELIQCLNINLSK
+212 
-224 DDEPFLQ
+224 
-231 NIMQTDRSSTVKETE
+231 ETE

-255 EEETAIQESFTG
+255 EEEAAIQESFTG

-456 APSLAEFNEAT
+456 APSLAEFNEAI

-509 KTQKRLRV
+509 KAQKRLRV

-551 WATPESIS
+551 WTTPESIS
-559 GKGTFKEKWTIYHK
+559 GKGTFKEKWTLYHK

-793 LDDKLWD
+793 LDDKLWN

>member
-1 MTEPIIH
+1 MPVH
-8 AALLGTANRE
+8 LLGIRHHGPGSCRNVLET
-18 LPLNGFPE
+18 LQTLKPDL
-26 ILEKTFRHIQ
+26 ILLEGPA
-36 QEAEDAETALYRMSA
+36 EAE
-51 LAFAYHCA
+51 
-59 DSEPLH
+59 PLVH
-65 TEGVTCIAE
+65 FVTHEQMKPPVA
-74 APEEVLPYFNSEVGE
+74 
-89 LLAYLNQQRNRY
+89 LLAYQPDCLQHAVFYPFAEFSPEWQT
-101 LLLYA
+101 LCYA
-106 YRKAAGHNRL
+106 VGNG
-116 IPPSYLCPLI
+116 IPLRFFDLPLTYAMPLEYPAPEI
-126 RQAYERNN
+126 TIT
-134 PNKEEEQT
+134 EEE
-142 LLAVLT
+142 
-148 GRRGR
+148 
-153 WLLNYMGVSDWGGDE
+153 E
-168 EEPWETASHAE
+168 
-179 RKQMLSNLRKSNP
+179 
-192 LQGLALLQ
+192 
-200 TELKNETAAHRN
+200 
-212 ELIQCLNINLSK
+212 
-224 DDEPFLQ
+224 
-231 NIMQTDRSSTVKETE
+231 ETE

-456 APSLAEFNEAT
+456 APSLAEFNEAI

-559 GKGTFKEKWTIYHK
+559 GKGTFKEKWTLYHK

-620 ADLPALVETLTTQL
+620 ADLPALVETLTTLL

-793 LDDKLWD
+793 LDDKLWN